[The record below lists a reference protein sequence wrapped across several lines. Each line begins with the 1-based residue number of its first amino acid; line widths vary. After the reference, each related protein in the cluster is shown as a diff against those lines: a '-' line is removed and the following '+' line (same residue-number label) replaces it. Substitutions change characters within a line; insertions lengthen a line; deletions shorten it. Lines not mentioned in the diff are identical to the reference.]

1 VWVDRN
7 GNQTIWRLAVI
18 INRQQQDDRS
28 FYLVQ
33 LLSNPRHHQP
43 KLVVLEPCLRPWL
56 AWSVPDVGVP
66 FLENKS
72 FDEVNWNELLDD
84 PQYASMDHVVTGS
97 ILAAK
102 QIDASFSLF
111 TKFDAQPDSTGS
123 YYSGMFLGAEKIWV
137 GDALRARQSAPGS
150 QTLITVSALVENVS
164 PDGKSQVTIIGDRF
178 QSIEVSSTTPRSR
191 DMDFLPARVRD
202 DLEYRNRI
210 VATIRPIRYELRLI
224 ERNARFRLE
233 DINGRWYE
241 TRLLLPVLK
250 PADQIQ
256 QDHGHGRV
264 QDVCDYLNGRR
275 HQNMNEDTRR
285 KNRKDALKASV
296 PEDCK
301 ISQGLDKPLEPFVI
315 PPGAVVAPQEY
326 VRA

>member
-1 VWVDRN
+1 
-7 GNQTIWRLAVI
+7 
-18 INRQQQDDRS
+18 
-28 FYLVQ
+28 VQ

-43 KLVVLEPCLRPWL
+43 KLVVVEHALRPWL

-66 FLENKS
+66 SLDSKS
-72 FDEVNWNELLDD
+72 FDDVKWNELLDN

-111 TKFDAQPDSTGS
+111 TKFDAQAGIPGS
-123 YYSGMFLGAEKIWV
+123 FYSGMFLGAEKIWV
-137 GDALRARQSAPGS
+137 GDALRARNIVPGS
-150 QTLITVSALVENVS
+150 QTLITVSALVENIT
-164 PDGKSQVTIIGDRF
+164 PEGKSVVTIIGDKY
-178 QSIEVSSTTPRSR
+178 QSQEVPSNTPRGR
-191 DMDFLPARVRD
+191 DMDFLPERVRD
-202 DLEYRNRI
+202 DFEYRNGI
-210 VATIRPIRYELRLI
+210 VATLRNVRYELRLI
-224 ERNARFRLE
+224 ERNSRFRLE

-241 TRLLLPVLK
+241 TRLLLPILK

-256 QDHGHGRV
+256 QDQRHGRA

-285 KNRKDALKASV
+285 RNRKDALKASV

-301 ISQGLDKPLEPFVI
+301 ISQGLDKPLEPFVV
-315 PPGAVVAPQEY
+315 PPGAAIAPQEY
-326 VRA
+326 VHS